1 MATPDMTAA
10 VEEVAGIGAPCVLI
24 FTGRVD
30 GDQDAELSAIALC
43 VQVLEGKQLGDD
55 LTNEARGRI
64 AAYLVSRYRPLDVD
78 G

>member
-1 MATPDMTAA
+1 MATPDMTGA
-10 VEEVAGIGAPCVLI
+10 VEEVAGIGAPCVMT

-55 LTNEARGRI
+55 LTMEGRRRI
-64 AAYLVSRYRPLDVD
+64 ADYLVSRYRALE
-78 G
+78 GT